1 MITLYKYTH
10 PSRAETV
17 VWALQELGLDY
28 EVKEIDGK
36 KSEQRSPEF
45 LAINPF
51 GKIPAMTHNGKHF
64 TESLAIIE
72 YLNDLHPEKPLTPN
86 TGDDNYAEK
95 NYKLRQ
101 VISFGMIEIES
112 YLWLLTKIKV
122 FNNFE
127 NWPEGT
133 VENCITSIQSAL
145 PIASDWLNEQEYI
158 AGDSFTLADI
168 YYQHL
173 FSWLK
178 MVEVELPEQVK
189 DYVKRLSQR
198 ESFPKK

>member
-10 PSRAETV
+10 PSRAEMV
-17 VWALQELGLDY
+17 VWALQELGFDY
-28 EVKEIDGK
+28 NIKELDGK
-36 KSEQRSPEF
+36 KGEQRSPEF

-51 GKIPAMTHNGKHF
+51 GKIPAMTHNGKNF

-72 YLNDLHPEKPLTPN
+72 YLNDLHPNRPLTPSQDN
-86 TGDDNYAEK
+86 ENYAQK

-112 YLWLLTKIKV
+112 YLWLLTKIKM

-127 NWPEGT
+127 NWPEAAAD
-133 VENCITSIQSAL
+133 NCIKSIQSAL
-145 PIASDWLNEQEYI
+145 PIASDCLNEQEYI

-168 YYQHL
+168 YYHHL
-173 FSWLK
+173 FNWLK
-178 MVEVELPEQVK
+178 MMGVELPEQAK
-189 DYVKRLSQR
+189 PYLKRLTER
-198 ESFPKK
+198 EKFPRK